1 MISGL
6 EGVTL
11 KIDRC
16 TEPTFTDPDDEIITS
31 VQSAA
36 TEILGKRPALNMR
49 VGASDARVY
58 RSAGVP
64 TVVYGPT
71 PYNMGGADEYVMVS
85 ELEAIMQVQALA
97 GLRFLGR
104 KA

>member
-1 MISGL
+1 
-6 EGVTL
+6 VTF
-11 KIDRC
+11 KVDRR
-16 TEPTFTDPDDEIITS
+16 TEPTFTNPDNEIITD

-36 TEILGKRPALNMR
+36 TQILGKIPALNMR

-85 ELEAIMQVQALA
+85 ELEAIMQVQAIA
-97 GLRFLGR
+97 SLRFLSR
-104 KA
+104 KI